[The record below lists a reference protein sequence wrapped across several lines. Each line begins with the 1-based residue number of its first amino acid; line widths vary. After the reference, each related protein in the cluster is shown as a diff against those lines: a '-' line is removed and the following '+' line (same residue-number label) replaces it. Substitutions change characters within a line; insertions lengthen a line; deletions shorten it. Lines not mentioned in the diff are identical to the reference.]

1 MENSWFS
8 TYFIAGIL
16 RYNTPLPS
24 LSWTSLLA
32 LWDIYSKLN
41 AALSSSLAL
50 QSLEWG
56 KTPDD
61 GGQSPLRPE
70 RVEPETLVPFSLTL
84 FSSLFTP
91 ESSLNWSSSSSSS
104 SGGCRE
110 ITVPS
115 ESVMPGPTTTCKY
128 VQHILMKKY
137 PDCSLVP
144 PPAGRITAPD
154 KL

>member
-1 MENSWFS
+1 MGHIIQAECS
-8 TYFIAGIL
+8 T
-16 RYNTPLPS
+16 
-24 LSWTSLLA
+24 
-32 LWDIYSKLN
+32 KLQPGT
-41 AALSSSLAL
+41 AESRVRKLKKKKKHRKRRAKSSAH
-50 QSLEWG
+50 
-56 KTPDD
+56 
-61 GGQSPLRPE
+61 PE

-137 PDCSLVP
+137 RLLPH
-144 PPAGRITAPD
+144 PATSREDNSSRQAIPRESN
-154 KL
+154 KCNYRYQHC